1 MFDHLRLTIPLL
13 LVIGLSGCKVEQVST
28 DAVHSRIPT
37 SFTLAIDSASL
48 QLPEWR
54 KVLFDS
60 TLIRLTEEA
69 LLSGFEIRE
78 AIIAVSTSQAG
89 LVNVRGIRLPDLNA
103 VANAGAVRFGDYTMD
118 GVGNYDTRFSPNAQ
132 GDRFIPDP
140 MPIYSLGIHTNWE
153 LDLWGKLKNR
163 KRAAV
168 ERFAASNEAVLL
180 MQTQVIS
187 QVAETYYHL
196 VAAERQLTVI
206 REFMEL
212 QRDQSEAVQ
221 LLKEAGR
228 SNQLAVET
236 MKARLLSSQVLE
248 VEAIKNLR
256 TFEAELSLQLG
267 RMPGR
272 VDRDTNALSIPE
284 SGLPNT
290 GVPSQ
295 LLTNR
300 PDIRAA
306 ERELKAARA
315 DLHAAR
321 AALYPTLTISAGIG
335 YNAFNAALLFST
347 PASLAWSVLGGI
359 TAPLLNRRV
368 LMAEMM
374 ASTAAQR
381 AALLSYERT
390 VTRAVSEVYVTLA
403 MLRAA
408 EDVRAL
414 KLQETERFSE
424 AVRISMELFAT
435 GRASYLD
442 VVTAQESLL
451 NARLSLIEAEQK
463 RAVLRTVLYRTL
475 GGGAG
480 A

>member
-1 MFDHLRLTIPLL
+1 MFDRIRLTIALTL
-13 LVIGLSGCKVEQVST
+13 AIGLSGCKVEQVST
-28 DAVHSRIPT
+28 DAVHSSIPT
-37 SFTLAIDSASL
+37 SFATGVDSTVL

-60 TLIRLTEEA
+60 TLISLTEEA
-69 LLSGFEIRE
+69 MQSGFDIRE

-132 GDRFIPDP
+132 GNRFIPDP

-168 ERFAASNEAVLL
+168 ERFAASNEAALL
-180 MQTQVIS
+180 VQTQVIA
-187 QVAETYYHL
+187 QVAESYYHL
-196 VAAERQLTVI
+196 VAADRQLKVV
-206 REFMEL
+206 REFIKL
-212 QRDQSEAVQ
+212 QRDQVEAVQ
-221 LLKEAGR
+221 ILKDAGR
-228 SNQLAVET
+228 ANQLAVET
-236 MKARLLSSQVLE
+236 MRARLLVSQVLE
-248 VEAIKNLR
+248 AEAIRDLKTL
-256 TFEAELSLQLG
+256 EAELSMQLG

-272 VDRDTNALSIPE
+272 VEKDTNALSLPDT
-284 SGLPNT
+284 GLPSA
-290 GVPSQ
+290 GIPSQ

-306 ERELKAARA
+306 ERALEAARA
-315 DLHAAR
+315 DLSAAR
-321 AALYPTLTISAGIG
+321 AALFPTLTISAGIG
-335 YNAFNAALLFST
+335 YDAFNAALLFST

-359 TAPLLNRRV
+359 TAPLLNRRM
-368 LMAEMM
+368 LMAELM

-381 AALLSYERT
+381 GALLNYERT

-403 MLRAA
+403 KLRAA

-414 KLQETERFSE
+414 TLEETERFEE
-424 AVRISMELFAT
+424 AVRISMELFTT
-435 GRASYLD
+435 GRATYLD

-451 NARLSLIEAEQK
+451 RARLSLIEAERE

-480 A
+480 I